1 METMRQRGLVILS
14 TPDKPLFLNT
24 SWSNKKL
31 NAKFKQLLPGPIG
44 FCEKHPYAGDTD
56 ASPEIREQVWMGCIK
71 QGRNLS
77 IAGDVLPTGVEIA
90 DHCKIPGRSPSDRV
104 VYLVSKVRIPK
115 PRWSWEEQ
123 SDSED
128 LGSDIETVP
137 SEDLVRTPRKP
148 LRKGKGKVKSEPK
161 IKSEPDPEAEEDEPD
176 MRKAAKMRTPPQYRN
191 FEKAKPLFIPGSDEP
206 EPEAGPSGSSS
217 HAVVV
222 VSDDEDLRLPPLP
235 WEVPTRIKS
244 PSPAPSFAPLSPN
257 EDPPT
262 FFDDFHYSPSPPAAA
277 DTGAPGPHHRFS
289 SAAFS
294 AWAGAP
300 LIANNG
306 AEASSSL
313 FPAPAPN
320 PSVSAS
326 ASASNPAPAAS
337 RFKKM
342 GRGRG

>member
-1 METMRQRGLVILS
+1 METMRQRGLVIL
-14 TPDKPLFLNT
+14 
-24 SWSNKKL
+24 NKKL

-176 MRKAAKMRTPPQYRN
+176 MRKAAKMRTRLSTGTLK
-191 FEKAKPLFIPGSDEP
+191 KAKPLFIPGSDEP

-244 PSPAPSFAPLSPN
+244 PSPAPSSAA
-257 EDPPT
+257 
-262 FFDDFHYSPSPPAAA
+262 PAA
-277 DTGAPGPHHRFS
+277 PSFF

>member
-1 METMRQRGLVILS
+1 MLYTKAAMLLQRATCLSSMWVQGATAYMVSHAWLDGPIIGFWETLPPLAVFYVIAYGMTAAAAITQKRCTRPSIGAFVKGFRDAGKLGVASSSSVKASREEAEAETSVGLRPKKRKSDSTTDTEPPPTKKTNKGGKSQDKLSRPKEGEEVKYGKLDGTLRQPKVPDAAEMETMCQRGLVILS

-56 ASPEIREQVWMGCIK
+56 ASPEIREQ
-71 QGRNLS
+71 
-77 IAGDVLPTGVEIA
+77 IA
-90 DHCKIPGRSPSDRV
+90 DHCKIPGRSPSDWV

-176 MRKAAKMRTPPQYRN
+176 MRKAAKMRT
-191 FEKAKPLFIPGSDEP
+191 
-206 EPEAGPSGSSS
+206 
-217 HAVVV
+217 
-222 VSDDEDLRLPPLP
+222 RLSTD
-235 WEVPTRIKS
+235 V
-244 PSPAPSFAPLSPN
+244 
-257 EDPPT
+257 
-262 FFDDFHYSPSPPAAA
+262 
-277 DTGAPGPHHRFS
+277 
-289 SAAFS
+289 
-294 AWAGAP
+294 
-300 LIANNG
+300 
-306 AEASSSL
+306 
-313 FPAPAPN
+313 
-320 PSVSAS
+320 
-326 ASASNPAPAAS
+326 
-337 RFKKM
+337 
-342 GRGRG
+342 

>member
-1 METMRQRGLVILS
+1 MSDPTLCRGRDADGNQCICMRVKETYIEEETSRVLCKNCDHIESAHPEPKPSIGAFVKGFRDAGKLGVASSSSVKASREEAEAETSAGLRPKKRKSDSTTDTEPPPTKKTNKGRKSQDKLSHPKEGEEVKYGKLVFLPCGIYSDGTLRQPKVPDAAEMETMCQRGLVILS

-77 IAGDVLPTGVEIA
+77 IAGDVLPTGMEIA
-90 DHCKIPGRSPSDRV
+90 DHCKIPGHSPSDRV

-148 LRKGKGKVKSEPK
+148 CEFSVLSLP
-161 IKSEPDPEAEEDEPD
+161 SSYHLSLS
-176 MRKAAKMRTPPQYRN
+176 AKRQGESQVR
-191 FEKAKPLFIPGSDEP
+191 AKDQI
-206 EPEAGPSGSSS
+206 
-217 HAVVV
+217 
-222 VSDDEDLRLPPLP
+222 
-235 WEVPTRIKS
+235 
-244 PSPAPSFAPLSPN
+244 
-257 EDPPT
+257 
-262 FFDDFHYSPSPPAAA
+262 
-277 DTGAPGPHHRFS
+277 
-289 SAAFS
+289 
-294 AWAGAP
+294 
-300 LIANNG
+300 
-306 AEASSSL
+306 
-313 FPAPAPN
+313 
-320 PSVSAS
+320 
-326 ASASNPAPAAS
+326 
-337 RFKKM
+337 
-342 GRGRG
+342 